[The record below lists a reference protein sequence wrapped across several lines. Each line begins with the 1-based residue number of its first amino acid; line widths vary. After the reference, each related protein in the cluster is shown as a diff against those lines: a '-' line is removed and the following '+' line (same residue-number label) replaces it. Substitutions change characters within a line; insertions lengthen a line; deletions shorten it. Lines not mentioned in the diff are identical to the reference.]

1 MGELLVNATSHMEI
15 HHKFGKLKKIKK
27 NNPQIIVQTLDHTN
41 YK

>member
-27 NNPQIIVQTLDHTN
+27 KIL
-41 YK
+41 KS